1 MLPPIRLRRAL
12 APALF
17 ATCLLT
23 PAGAAATGS
32 LHERI
37 GGQVTV
43 VRIVDELIETYRD
56 DPRSAHLFGKVNF
69 KRLKQK
75 ISEQICALA
84 GGPCVFDGDD
94 MKTTHAGLPIT
105 EADFYGLVERLVAI
119 LDRHG
124 VGAREKNELLA
135 LLAPMKRDVVTQ

>member
-1 MLPPIRLRRAL
+1 MPTPARLCRTL
-12 APALF
+12 VPALLA
-17 ATCLLT
+17 ATLSI
-23 PAGAAATGS
+23 PAGVSAAPT
-32 LHERI
+32 LHQRL
-37 GGQVTV
+37 GGQASV

-56 DPRSAHLFGKVNF
+56 DPQAAHLFAKVNF

-75 ISEQICALA
+75 LSEQICALA

-105 EADFYGLVERLVAI
+105 EADFYRLVERLIAI

>member
-1 MLPPIRLRRAL
+1 MLPPARLCQIL
-12 APALF
+12 LPALL
-17 ATCLLT
+17 ATALSIPT
-23 PAGAAATGS
+23 GACAAPT
-32 LHERI
+32 LHERL
-37 GGQVTV
+37 GGQEAV

-56 DPRSAHLFGKVNF
+56 DPQAAHLFAKVNF

-75 ISEQICALA
+75 LSEQICSLS

-94 MKTTHAGLPIT
+94 MKNTHAGLPIT
-105 EADFYGLVERLVAI
+105 EADFYRLVERLVAI
-119 LDRHG
+119 LDRYG